1 MEALAVKVFPP
12 DKIRNVALVG
22 HSGAGKTTLAEAL
35 LFRAGTIQRLGS
47 VEDGTTVTD
56 FDPEEHA
63 REMSL
68 SLALAPF
75 EWKGFKINL
84 IDTPGYADFIGD
96 VHAAMRVADLAVF
109 VVSAVEGVEV
119 QTEYAWGVAEDH
131 GVPRMIFINKLDK
144 ERASFDRTL
153 AQLRDRFGA
162 GIAPIELPIGE
173 QTEFHGVADLFRDKG
188 YVYDSGHAEEA
199 EIPESMSDR
208 EHEVH
213 DNLVEG
219 IVVADDDMLERY
231 LEGDI
236 PSVDELEHTMARGI
250 AEATVFPVVCGSATG
265 PIAVDRLA
273 DFITELGPAPSDRP
287 PMTVTAGDQT
297 IEVASDSSGDPLAFV
312 FKTIADPYVGQISL
326 MRIRS
331 GSLKPDI
338 VLSNSRSGSDEKL
351 SKIAT
356 MIGKETELLASA
368 PAGDIVAVAKLTDT
382 ATGDTLTPRHKP
394 VTLPP
399 VDQPEPVLATA
410 VTAKTQADED
420 KLANAL
426 RRILAEDPAL
436 LLARNS
442 ETKQTLLWGMGETHL
457 TITLER
463 LERKFGVAVET
474 EKPKVP
480 YRETITRTAEAEGK
494 YKKQTGGHGQFGVCF
509 LRVSPLPRGEGFAFV
524 DEVRGGSIPR
534 QFIPA
539 VEKGVNETMSD
550 AGVRGFPVVDVQVAV
565 YDGKY
570 HSVDSSEMSFK
581 MAGRLGFKAAM
592 EQAGPVLL
600 EPISQVK
607 VTVPADYQGDVMGDL
622 SSRRGQ
628 LQGTEAAPGGMQL
641 ITALVPTSEIMNY
654 AIDLRSLTQGWG
666 RFRTKHDHYQEMPS
680 HVADQVVAGMEE
692 D

>member
-1 MEALAVKVFPP
+1 VKVFPP

-22 HSGAGKTTLAEAL
+22 HAGAGKTTLAEAL
-35 LFRAGTIQRLGS
+35 LYRAGTIQRLGT

-63 REMSL
+63 RGMSL

-84 IDTPGYADFIGD
+84 IDTPGYADFVGD
-96 VHAAMRVADLAVF
+96 VHAAMRVADLVVF

-119 QTEYAWGVAEDH
+119 QTEYAWAVAEDL
-131 GVPRMIFINKLDK
+131 GVPRMVFINKLDK

-173 QTEFHGVADLFRDKG
+173 QSSFRGIADLFRDKA
-188 YVYDSGHAEEA
+188 YVYDSGHAEES
-199 EIPESMSDR
+199 EIPDEMSDR

-219 IVVADDDMLERY
+219 IVVADDTMLERY

-236 PSVDELEHTMARGI
+236 PSVEELEHTMANGI
-250 AEATVFPVVCGSATG
+250 AEASVFPVVCGSATG

-273 DFITELGPAPSDRP
+273 DFIVELGPSPADRP

-297 IEVASDSSGDPLAFV
+297 FEVESDASGDPLAFV

-331 GSLKPDI
+331 GTLKPDMA
-338 VLSNSRSGSDEKL
+338 LSNTRSGSDERL
-351 SKIAT
+351 AKIAT
-356 MIGKETELLASA
+356 MIGKETEIVGSA

-382 ATGDTLTPRHKP
+382 ATGDTLAPKGKP
-394 VTLPP
+394 VSLPP
-399 VDQPEPVLATA
+399 VDQPDPVLATA
-410 VTAKTQADED
+410 VTARTQADED

-436 LLARNS
+436 HLARNS

-509 LRVSPLPRGEGFAFV
+509 LRVSPLPRGGGFEFV
-524 DEVRGGSIPR
+524 DEIKGGSIPR

-539 VEKGVNETMSD
+539 VEKGVGETMAE

-592 EQAGPVLL
+592 EKAGPVML
-600 EPISQVK
+600 EPISRVK

-628 LQGTEAAPGGMQL
+628 LQGTEAAPGGMQM

-654 AIDLRSLTQGWG
+654 AIDLRSITQGWG
-666 RFRTKHDHYQEMPS
+666 RFTTEHDHYQEMPS
-680 HVADQVVAGMEE
+680 HMADQVIAAMEE

>member
-1 MEALAVKVFPP
+1 VKVFPP
-12 DKIRNVALVG
+12 EKIRNVALVG

-35 LFRAGTIQRLGS
+35 LFRAGTIPRLGS

-63 REMSL
+63 RGISL
-68 SLALAPF
+68 ALALAPF

-84 IDTPGYADFIGD
+84 IDAPGYADFVGD
-96 VHAAMRVADLAVF
+96 VHAAMRVADLAIF

-119 QTEYAWGVAEDH
+119 QTEYAWGVAEDLR
-131 GVPRMIFINKLDK
+131 VPRMIFINKLDK

-162 GIAPIELPIGE
+162 GIAPIELPIGD
-173 QTEFHGVADLFRDKG
+173 QAAFHGVADLFRDKA
-188 YVYDSGHAEEA
+188 YIYDSGKAEEV
-199 EIPESMSDR
+199 EIPESMSDQER
-208 EHEVH
+208 EVH

-231 LEGDI
+231 LEGDE
-236 PSVDELEHTMARGI
+236 PSVEELEHTMARGI

-273 DFITELGPAPSDRP
+273 DFITELGPAPTDRP
-287 PMTVTAGDQT
+287 PMVVTAGDQSF
-297 IEVASDSSGDPLAFV
+297 EVMSDPAGDPLGFV

-331 GSLKPDI
+331 GELKPDNS
-338 VLSNSRSGSDEKL
+338 LTNSRTGSDEKL
-351 SKIAT
+351 AKIAT
-356 MIGKETELLASA
+356 MIGKETELVPSA
-368 PAGDIVAVAKLTDT
+368 PAGDIVAVAKLSDT
-382 ATGDTLTPRHKP
+382 ATGDTLAPRNKP

-410 VTAKTQADED
+410 VTARTQADED

-426 RRILAEDPAL
+426 RRILAEDQAL
-436 LLARNS
+436 RLTRNS
-442 ETKQTLLWGMGETHL
+442 ETKQTLLWGMGEMHL

-463 LERKFGVAVET
+463 LERKFGVAVDT

-480 YRETITRTAEAEGK
+480 YRETISRTSQAEGK
-494 YKKQTGGHGQFGVCF
+494 YKKQTGGHGQYGVCF
-509 LRVSPLPRGEGFAFV
+509 LRVSPLPRGEGFAFI
-524 DEVRGGSIPR
+524 DEIKGGSIPR

-539 VEKGVNETMSD
+539 VEKGVTETMSD

-600 EPISQVK
+600 EPISRVQ

-666 RFRTKHDHYQEMPS
+666 RFKTEHDHYQEMPS
-680 HVADQVVAGMEE
+680 HMADQVVAAMEE

>member
-1 MEALAVKVFPP
+1 MKVFPP
-12 DKIRNVALVG
+12 EKIRNVALVG

-35 LFRAGTIQRLGS
+35 LFRAGTIPRLGS

-63 REMSL
+63 RGISL
-68 SLALAPF
+68 ALALAPF

-84 IDTPGYADFIGD
+84 IDAPGYADFVGD
-96 VHAAMRVADLAVF
+96 VHAAMRVADLAIF

-119 QTEYAWGVAEDH
+119 QTEYAWGVAEDLR
-131 GVPRMIFINKLDK
+131 VPRMIFINKLDK

-162 GIAPIELPIGE
+162 GIAPIELPIGD
-173 QTEFHGVADLFRDKG
+173 QAAFHGVADLFRDKA
-188 YVYDSGHAEEA
+188 YIYDSGKAEEV
-199 EIPESMSDR
+199 EIPESMSDQER
-208 EHEVH
+208 EVH

-231 LEGDI
+231 LEGDE
-236 PSVDELEHTMARGI
+236 PSVEELEHTMARGI

-273 DFITELGPAPSDRP
+273 DFITELGPAPTDRP
-287 PMTVTAGDQT
+287 PMVVTAGDQSF
-297 IEVASDSSGDPLAFV
+297 EVMSDPAGDPLGFV

-331 GSLKPDI
+331 GELKPDNS
-338 VLSNSRSGSDEKL
+338 LTNSRTGSDEKL
-351 SKIAT
+351 AKIAT
-356 MIGKETELLASA
+356 MIGKETELVPSA
-368 PAGDIVAVAKLTDT
+368 PAGDIVAVAKLSDT
-382 ATGDTLTPRHKP
+382 ATGDTLAPRNKP

-410 VTAKTQADED
+410 VTARTQADED

-426 RRILAEDPAL
+426 RRILAEDQAL
-436 LLARNS
+436 RLTRNS
-442 ETKQTLLWGMGETHL
+442 ETKQTLLWGMGEMHL

-463 LERKFGVAVET
+463 LERKFGVAVDT

-480 YRETITRTAEAEGK
+480 YRETISRTSQAEGK
-494 YKKQTGGHGQFGVCF
+494 YKKQTGGHGQYGVCF
-509 LRVSPLPRGEGFAFV
+509 LRVSPLPRGEGFAFI
-524 DEVRGGSIPR
+524 DEIKGGSIPR

-539 VEKGVNETMSD
+539 VEKGVTETMSD

-600 EPISQVK
+600 EPISRVQ

-666 RFRTKHDHYQEMPS
+666 RFKTEHDHYQEMPS
-680 HVADQVVAGMEE
+680 HMADQVVAAMEE

>member
-1 MEALAVKVFPP
+1 MEAHAVKVFPP
-12 DKIRNVALVG
+12 EKIRNVALVG

-35 LFRAGTIQRLGS
+35 LFRAGTIPRLGS

-63 REMSL
+63 RGISL
-68 SLALAPF
+68 ALALAPF

-84 IDTPGYADFIGD
+84 IDAPGYADFVGD
-96 VHAAMRVADLAVF
+96 VHAAMRVADLAIF

-119 QTEYAWGVAEDH
+119 QTEYAWGVAEDLR
-131 GVPRMIFINKLDK
+131 VPRMIFINKLDK

-162 GIAPIELPIGE
+162 GIAPIELPIGD
-173 QTEFHGVADLFRDKG
+173 QAAFHGVADLFRDKA
-188 YVYDSGHAEEA
+188 YIYDSGKAEEV
-199 EIPESMSDR
+199 EIPESMSDQER
-208 EHEVH
+208 EVH

-231 LEGDI
+231 LEGDE
-236 PSVDELEHTMARGI
+236 PSVEELEHTMARGI

-273 DFITELGPAPSDRP
+273 DFITELGPAPTDRP
-287 PMTVTAGDQT
+287 PMVVTAGDQSF
-297 IEVASDSSGDPLAFV
+297 EVMSDPAGDPLGFV

-331 GSLKPDI
+331 GELKPDNS
-338 VLSNSRSGSDEKL
+338 LTNSRTGSDEKL
-351 SKIAT
+351 AKIAT
-356 MIGKETELLASA
+356 MIGKETELVPSA
-368 PAGDIVAVAKLTDT
+368 PAGDIVAVAKLSDT
-382 ATGDTLTPRHKP
+382 ATGDTLAPRNKP

-410 VTAKTQADED
+410 VTARTQADED

-426 RRILAEDPAL
+426 RRILAEDQAL
-436 LLARNS
+436 RLTRNS
-442 ETKQTLLWGMGETHL
+442 ETKQTLLWGMGEMHL

-463 LERKFGVAVET
+463 LERKFGVAVDT

-480 YRETITRTAEAEGK
+480 YRETISRTSQAEGK
-494 YKKQTGGHGQFGVCF
+494 YKKQTGGHGQYGVCF
-509 LRVSPLPRGEGFAFV
+509 LRVSPLPRGEGFAFI
-524 DEVRGGSIPR
+524 DEIKGGSIPR

-539 VEKGVNETMSD
+539 VEKGVTETMSD

-600 EPISQVK
+600 EPISRVQ

-666 RFRTKHDHYQEMPS
+666 RFKTEHDHYQEMPS
-680 HVADQVVAGMEE
+680 HMADQVVAAMEE

>member
-1 MEALAVKVFPP
+1 MKVFPP
-12 DKIRNVALVG
+12 EKIRNVALVG
-22 HSGAGKTTLAEAL
+22 HAGAGKTTLAEAL
-35 LFRAGTIQRLGS
+35 LYRAGTVQRLGT

-63 REMSL
+63 RGMSL

-84 IDTPGYADFIGD
+84 IDTPGYADFVGD
-96 VHAAMRVADLAVF
+96 VHAAMRVADLVVF

-119 QTEYAWGVAEDH
+119 QTEYAWAVAEDV

-173 QTEFHGVADLFRDKG
+173 QSSFHGIADLFRDRA
-188 YVYDSGHAEEA
+188 YVYDSGHAEES
-199 EIPESMSDR
+199 EIPDEMSDR

-219 IVVADDDMLERY
+219 IVVADDNMLERY

-236 PSVDELEHTMARGI
+236 PSVEELENTMAKGI

-273 DFITELGPAPSDRP
+273 DFIVELGPSPADRP

-297 IEVASDSSGDPLAFV
+297 VEVESDASGDPLAFV

-331 GSLKPDI
+331 GTLKPDMA
-338 VLSNSRSGSDEKL
+338 LSNTRSGSDERL
-351 SKIAT
+351 AKIAT
-356 MIGKETELLASA
+356 MIGKETEIVGSA
-368 PAGDIVAVAKLTDT
+368 PAGDIIAVAKLTDT
-382 ATGDTLTPRHKP
+382 ATGDTLAPKGKP
-394 VTLPP
+394 VSLPP
-399 VDQPEPVLATA
+399 VDQPDPVLATA
-410 VTAKTQADED
+410 VTARTQADED

-436 LLARNS
+436 HLARNS

-463 LERKFGVAVET
+463 LERKFGVAVDT

-480 YRETITRTAEAEGK
+480 YRETITRTSEAEGK

-509 LRVSPLPRGEGFAFV
+509 LRVSPLPRGEGFEFV
-524 DEVRGGSIPR
+524 DEIKGGSIPR

-539 VEKGVNETMSD
+539 VEKGVAETMAE

-592 EQAGPVLL
+592 EKAGPVML
-600 EPISQVK
+600 EPISRVK

-628 LQGTEAAPGGMQL
+628 LQGTEAAPGGMQM
-641 ITALVPTSEIMNY
+641 ITALVPTSEIMSY
-654 AIDLRSLTQGWG
+654 AIDLRSITQGWG
-666 RFRTKHDHYQEMPS
+666 RFTTEHDHYQEMPS
-680 HVADQVVAGMEE
+680 HMADQVIAAMEE

>member
-1 MEALAVKVFPP
+1 MKVFPP
-12 DKIRNVALVG
+12 DRIRNVALVG
-22 HSGAGKTTLAEAL
+22 HAGAGKTTLAEAL
-35 LFRAGTIQRLGS
+35 LYRAGTIQRLGT

-63 REMSL
+63 RGMSL
-68 SLALAPF
+68 ALALAPF

-84 IDTPGYADFIGD
+84 IDAPGYADFVGD

-119 QTEYAWGVAEDH
+119 QTEYAWGLAEDL

-173 QTEFHGVADLFRDKG
+173 QEDFHGVADLFRDKA
-188 YVYDSGHAEEA
+188 YVYDSGHAEES
-199 EIPESMSDR
+199 EIPEEMSDR

-236 PSVDELEHTMARGI
+236 PSVDELEHTMAHGI
-250 AEATVFPVVCGSATG
+250 ASATVFPVVCGSATG

-273 DFITELGPAPSDRP
+273 DFITELGPSPTDRP
-287 PMTVTAGDQT
+287 PMQVTAGDQVV
-297 IEVASDSSGDPLAFV
+297 EVESDASGDSLAFV

-331 GSLKPDI
+331 GTLKPDM
-338 VLSNSRSGSDEKL
+338 VLSNTRSGSDEKL
-351 SKIAT
+351 AKIAT
-356 MIGKETELLASA
+356 MTGKETELVASA

-382 ATGDTLTPRHKP
+382 ATGDTLAPKNKP
-394 VTLPP
+394 VSLPP

-410 VTAKTQADED
+410 VTARTQADED

-442 ETKQTLLWGMGETHL
+442 ETKQTLLWGMGEMHL

-463 LERKFGVAVET
+463 LERKFGVAVDT

-480 YRETITRTAEAEGK
+480 YRETITRIADAEGK

-509 LRVSPLPRGEGFAFV
+509 LRVSPRQRGEGFQFV
-524 DEVRGGSIPR
+524 DEIRGGSIPR

-539 VEKGVNETMSD
+539 VEKGVNETMAE

-592 EQAGPVLL
+592 EKAGPVLL
-600 EPISQVK
+600 EPVSRVR
-607 VTVPADYQGDVMGDL
+607 VTVPADHQGDVMGDL

-628 LQGTEAAPGGMQL
+628 LQGTEAAPGGMQM

-654 AIDLRSLTQGWG
+654 AIDLRSITQGWG
-666 RFRTKHDHYQEMPS
+666 RFSTEHDHYQEMPS
-680 HVADQVVAGMEE
+680 NMADQVVASLEE

>member
-1 MEALAVKVFPP
+1 MKVFPP

-35 LFRAGTIQRLGS
+35 LYRAGTIPRLGK
-47 VEDGTTVTD
+47 VEDGSTMTD

-63 REMSL
+63 RGMSL

-75 EWKGFKINL
+75 EWKGCKINL
-84 IDTPGYADFIGD
+84 LDTPGYADFVGD

-119 QTEYAWGVAEDH
+119 QTEYAWSVAEDLK
-131 GVPRMIFINKLDK
+131 VPRMIFINKLDK

-153 AQLRDRFGA
+153 EQLQDRFGA

-173 QTEFHGVADLFRDKG
+173 QAGFHGVADLFRDKA
-188 YVYDSGHAEEA
+188 YIYDSGSAVEA
-199 EIPESMSDR
+199 AIPEEMSER
-208 EHEVH
+208 EHEVR
-213 DNLVEG
+213 DALIEG
-219 IVVADDDMLERY
+219 IVVADDEMLEQY

-236 PSVDELEHTMARGI
+236 PSVEQLERTMAQGI

-273 DFITELGPAPSDRP
+273 DFITELGPAPNKRP
-287 PMTVTAGDQT
+287 PMVVTAGDQT
-297 IEVASDSSGDPLAFV
+297 VEIPSDETADPLAFV

-331 GSLKPDI
+331 GTLKPET
-338 VLSNSRSGSDEKL
+338 VLTNSRSGSDEKL
-351 SKIAT
+351 AKIAT
-356 MIGKETELLASA
+356 MIGKETELVGAA
-368 PAGDIVAVAKLTDT
+368 PAGDIVAVAKLNDT
-382 ATGDTLTPRHKP
+382 ATGDTLAPKNKP
-394 VTLPP
+394 VRLPR
-399 VDQPEPVLATA
+399 VDRPEPVLATA

-420 KLANAL
+420 KLANAI

-436 LLARNS
+436 RLDRNS
-442 ETKQTLLWGMGETHL
+442 ETKRTLLWGMGETHL

-474 EKPKVP
+474 STVRVP
-480 YRETITRTAEAEGK
+480 YRETISRTAEAEGK
-494 YKKQTGGHGQFGVCF
+494 YKKQTGGHGQYGVCF
-509 LRVSPLPRGEGFAFV
+509 LRVSPLPRGEGFKFV
-524 DEVRGGSIPR
+524 DEIKGGSIPR

-539 VEKGVNETMSD
+539 VEKGIAETMAES
-550 AGVRGFPVVDVQVAV
+550 GVRGFPVVDVQVAV

-592 EQAGPVLL
+592 EKAGPVLL
-600 EPISQVK
+600 EPISRVV
-607 VTVPADYQGDVMGDL
+607 VTVPAEYQGDVMGDL

-628 LQGTEAAPGGMQL
+628 LQGTEAAPGGKQQ
-641 ITALVPTSEIMNY
+641 ITALVPTSEIMSY
-654 AIDLRSLTQGWG
+654 AIDLRSITQGWG
-666 RFRTKHDHYQEMPS
+666 RFKAEHDHYQEMPS
-680 HVADQVVAGMEE
+680 NMADQVVASLKE
-692 D
+692 DD

>member
-1 MEALAVKVFPP
+1 
-12 DKIRNVALVG
+12 
-22 HSGAGKTTLAEAL
+22 
-35 LFRAGTIQRLGS
+35 
-47 VEDGTTVTD
+47 
-56 FDPEEHA
+56 
-63 REMSL
+63 
-68 SLALAPF
+68 
-75 EWKGFKINL
+75 
-84 IDTPGYADFIGD
+84 
-96 VHAAMRVADLAVF
+96 
-109 VVSAVEGVEV
+109 
-119 QTEYAWGVAEDH
+119 
-131 GVPRMIFINKLDK
+131 
-144 ERASFDRTL
+144 
-153 AQLRDRFGA
+153 
-162 GIAPIELPIGE
+162 
-173 QTEFHGVADLFRDKG
+173 
-188 YVYDSGHAEEA
+188 
-199 EIPESMSDR
+199 
-208 EHEVH
+208 
-213 DNLVEG
+213 
-219 IVVADDDMLERY
+219 
-231 LEGDI
+231 
-236 PSVDELEHTMARGI
+236 MARGV

-273 DFITELGPAPSDRP
+273 DFITELGPAPGDRP
-287 PMTVTAGDQT
+287 PMKVMAGDQT
-297 IEVASDSSGDPLAFV
+297 IEVVSDSSEDPLAFV

-331 GSLKPDI
+331 GTLKPDI

-356 MIGKETELLASA
+356 MIGKETELLNSA

-382 ATGDTLTPRHKP
+382 ATGDTLAPRHKP

-474 EKPKVP
+474 ERPKVP

-539 VEKGVNETMSD
+539 VEKGVNETMAD

-592 EQAGPVLL
+592 AQAGPVLL
-600 EPISQVK
+600 EPISRVQ

-666 RFRTKHDHYQEMPS
+666 RFRTEHDHYQEMPS
-680 HVADQVVAGMEE
+680 HMADQVVAETQE

>member
-1 MEALAVKVFPP
+1 MKVFPP

-35 LFRAGTIQRLGS
+35 LYRAGTIQRLGT

-63 REMSL
+63 RGMSL

-84 IDTPGYADFIGD
+84 IDAPGYADFVGD
-96 VHAAMRVADLAVF
+96 VHAALRVADLAVF
-109 VVSAVEGVEV
+109 VVSAVDGVEV
-119 QTEYAWGVAEDH
+119 QTEYAWSVAEDLK
-131 GVPRMIFINKLDK
+131 VPRMVFINKLDK

-153 AQLRDRFGA
+153 EQLQDRFGA

-173 QTEFHGVADLFRDKG
+173 ESDFHGIADLFRNKA
-188 YVYDSGHAEEA
+188 YIYDSGQAVESD
-199 EIPESMSDR
+199 IPEDMAEQER
-208 EHEVH
+208 EIH
-213 DNLVEG
+213 DSLIEG

-236 PSVDELEHTMARGI
+236 PPVPELEKTMARGI
-250 AEATVFPVVCGSATG
+250 AEASVFPVVCGSATG

-273 DFITELGPAPSDRP
+273 DFITELGPAPTERP
-287 PMTVTAGDQT
+287 PMTVTIGDEV
-297 IEVASDSSGDPLAFV
+297 IEIPSDATAEPLAFV

-331 GSLKPDI
+331 GTLKPEI
-338 VLSNSRSGSDEKL
+338 TLWNSRSGSDEKL
-351 SKIAT
+351 TKIAT
-356 MIGKETELLASA
+356 VIGKETELVGSA
-368 PAGDIVAVAKLTDT
+368 TAGDIIAVAKLSDT
-382 ATGDTLTPRHKP
+382 STGDTLTPKNKP
-394 VTLPP
+394 VKLPR
-399 VDQPEPVLATA
+399 VDRPEPVLATA
-410 VTAKTQADED
+410 VKAKTQADED
-420 KLANAL
+420 KLANSI

-436 LLARNS
+436 RLERNS
-442 ETKQTLLWGMGETHL
+442 ETKQTLLWGMGEMHL

-474 EKPKVP
+474 SKVRVP
-480 YRETITRTAEAEGK
+480 YRETISRTAEAEGK
-494 YKKQTGGHGQFGVCF
+494 YKKQTGGHGQYGVCF
-509 LRVSPLPRGEGFAFV
+509 LRVSPLPRGKGFEFV
-524 DEVRGGSIPR
+524 DEIKGGSIPR

-539 VEKGVNETMSD
+539 VEKGIAETMEDGGS
-550 AGVRGFPVVDVQVAV
+550 RGFPVVDVRVAL

-592 EQAGPVLL
+592 DKAGPVML
-600 EPISQVK
+600 EPVSRVV

-628 LQGTEAAPGGMQL
+628 LQGTEAAPGGKQQ
-641 ITALVPTSEIMNY
+641 ITALVPTSEIMSY
-654 AIDLRSLTQGWG
+654 AIDLRSITQGWG
-666 RFRTKHDHYQEMPS
+666 RFAATHDHYQEMPTNM
-680 HVADQVVAGMEE
+680 ADQVVASLKE
-692 D
+692 DD

>member
-1 MEALAVKVFPP
+1 
-12 DKIRNVALVG
+12 
-22 HSGAGKTTLAEAL
+22 
-35 LFRAGTIQRLGS
+35 
-47 VEDGTTVTD
+47 
-56 FDPEEHA
+56 
-63 REMSL
+63 
-68 SLALAPF
+68 
-75 EWKGFKINL
+75 
-84 IDTPGYADFIGD
+84 
-96 VHAAMRVADLAVF
+96 
-109 VVSAVEGVEV
+109 
-119 QTEYAWGVAEDH
+119 
-131 GVPRMIFINKLDK
+131 
-144 ERASFDRTL
+144 
-153 AQLRDRFGA
+153 
-162 GIAPIELPIGE
+162 
-173 QTEFHGVADLFRDKG
+173 
-188 YVYDSGHAEEA
+188 
-199 EIPESMSDR
+199 
-208 EHEVH
+208 
-213 DNLVEG
+213 
-219 IVVADDDMLERY
+219 
-231 LEGDI
+231 
-236 PSVDELEHTMARGI
+236 MAHGI

-287 PMTVTAGDQT
+287 PMPVAAGNQT
-297 IEVASDSSGDPLAFV
+297 IEVPSDPAGDPLAFV

-331 GSLKPDI
+331 GTLKSDI

-356 MIGKETELLASA
+356 MIGKETELLDSA

-474 EKPKVP
+474 ERPKVP
-480 YRETITRTAEAEGK
+480 YRETITRIAEAEGK

-509 LRVSPLPRGEGFAFV
+509 LRVSPLPRGEGFLFV
-524 DEVRGGSIPR
+524 DEVKGGSIPR

-592 EQAGPVLL
+592 EQAGPVML
-600 EPISQVK
+600 EPISRVQ

-641 ITALVPTSEIMNY
+641 ITALVPTSEIMSY

-666 RFRTKHDHYQEMPS
+666 RFRSEHDHYQEMPS
-680 HVADQVVAGMEE
+680 HMADQVVAEMKE